1 MENTRSIIEKLNTY
15 EINKGK
21 IVKRD
26 GKYLTG
32 KLYKAV
38 YEAILIEKR
47 ECFKNCMTEFK
58 KVAKSEKLKKWFQEE
73 ENGEKV

>member
-26 GKYLTG
+26 GKYYIVMERYLHTFPD
-32 KLYKAV
+32 KKV
-38 YEAILIEKR
+38 IEKYKKNQKMKSMMNFL
-47 ECFKNCMTEFK
+47 CLFKVKIFIMK
-58 KVAKSEKLKKWFQEE
+58 Q
-73 ENGEKV
+73 NGE

>member
-26 GKYLTG
+26 GKYYIVYG
-32 KLYKAV
+32 KTLAY
-38 YEAILIEKR
+38 
-47 ECFKNCMTEFK
+47 FP
-58 KVAKSEKLKKWFQEE
+58 W
-73 ENGEKV
+73 